1 MKEYFDKILLEAN
14 SMINEI
20 DLYDYDII
28 ETSLSMVLRL
38 QDVLTD
44 LRNELQTYVFSSKE
58 EEIFFLQNIPH

>member
-58 EEIFFLQNIPH
+58 E

>member
-20 DLYDYDII
+20 DLCDYDII

>member
-44 LRNELQTYVFSSKE
+44 LRDELQTYVFSSKE